1 MRGGTEVTDDTFIRH
16 LPYSAVRY
24 LSLLLDVDNNWKKL
38 VNHIPKRIDSSH
50 FEARYSQLQVRLFE
64 DKGKKPDGSPTRA
77 IIDDWATQN
86 AQVRHLM
93 QALLNA
99 SLIEAADYL
108 SMKIL
113 KRGRAPRPCLQE
125 DGEHLP
131 PVGMP
136 APAWHD
142 PNKEKNNTEDDI
154 TEIKKSLH
162 QENEHTPKEGQEH
175 SLNSDQCHGESEIR
189 ANSGNLETLFN
200 RIPSYESGGDPS
212 QSLFD
217 GQERPFIHSLESF
230 ENQETLLQRAVNK
243 VHVEDEDTS
252 EPCES
257 IDELFFPDR
266 PTQCVPYSCL
276 AAVTDNFNSECIS
289 KGGRV
294 IGRGGFGT
302 VYLGLFRNGYKV
314 AVKSLHEVKDVNAE
328 KQFITELKAL
338 SRYRHDNIVF
348 LLGYSVNGPNKCLV
362 YEYMCNG
369 SLEDRLLRKN
379 NTPSLSGKLR
389 LSIASGTGHGI
400 HYLNSQGIIHR
411 DIKSANVL
419 LDENFTPKVG
429 DFATVRTGP
438 MGCGTTAVQTTL
450 VIGTSAYLAPE
461 AYHFDISTKLDS
473 YSFGVVLLE
482 IITGLPA
489 LDHDRDEKD
498 LKSYVEEHEED
509 LTSLVDK
516 SVKDWSD
523 DAVEALYKIATK
535 CLEQRKKV
543 RVNVG
548 DILVDLDAL
557 I

>member
-1 MRGGTEVTDDTFIRH
+1 MTGAKEVTEDTFIRH

-24 LSLLLDVDNNWKKL
+24 LSLLLDVDNNWKKM
-38 VNHIPKRIDSSH
+38 VNHIPKKIDSPH

-93 QALLNA
+93 QALLDA

-113 KRGRAPRPCLQE
+113 KQGRAPRPCLQ

-136 APAWHD
+136 VPAWHD
-142 PNKEKNNTEDDI
+142 PHKEKNDTEDDI
-154 TEIKKSLH
+154 TEIKRALH
-162 QENEHTPKEGQEH
+162 QENKHEPKEGQEH
-175 SLNSDQCHGESEIR
+175 SLDSDQCHGESEIP
-189 ANSGNLETLFN
+189 ANSGNMETLFN
-200 RIPSYESGGDPS
+200 RIPSYESGGNPS
-212 QSLFD
+212 QSLFV
-217 GQERPFIHSLESF
+217 GQERPFIHSMESF
-230 ENQETLLQRAVNK
+230 ENQETLLQRAVK
-243 VHVEDEDTS
+243 VHEADRDTS

-257 IDELFFPDR
+257 IDELFLLMPDG

-276 AAVTDNFNSECIS
+276 AAITDNFNSDCIS

-328 KQFITELKAL
+328 KQFITELQAL
-338 SRYRHDNIVF
+338 SKYRHDNIVF

-379 NTPSLSGKLR
+379 NTPSLPGKLR

-400 HYLNSQGIIHR
+400 HYLNSLGIIHR

-489 LDHDRDEKD
+489 LDQDRDEKD

-516 SVKDWSD
+516 SVNDWSED
-523 DAVEALYKIATK
+523 TVEALYKIATR
-535 CLEQRKKV
+535 CLEHKKKI

-548 DILVDLDAL
+548 DILEDLDAL